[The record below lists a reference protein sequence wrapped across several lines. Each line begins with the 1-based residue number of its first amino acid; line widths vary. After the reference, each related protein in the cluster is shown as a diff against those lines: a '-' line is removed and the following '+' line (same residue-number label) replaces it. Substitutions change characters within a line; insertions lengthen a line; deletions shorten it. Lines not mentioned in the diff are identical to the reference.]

1 MCEPARARSITAGTA
16 RVNHAGGTYRL
27 PDGRLKA
34 VCCSDFLRWVLPG
47 ELQQAAF
54 GCPVRLTF
62 TFHIN
67 IPDFGHH
74 RREISRQDAFYSII
88 FGSDILRVRG
98 KSRSR
103 LSSISGSGYPFFRIG
118 ISLQSLTDSS
128 TVIIHDNVQ
137 RSDRRISHRGSFT
150 SSLGDDNVQRSDRR
164 ISHRGSFAS
173 SLTSTHFRI
182 FHVFDGVE
190 PRARGAPRHLF
201 GEVIHIGHQVTDSHG
216 SRLVELQGIA
226 ETTTG

>member
-16 RVNHAGGTYRL
+16 RANHAGGTYRL

-47 ELQQAAF
+47 ELQLAAE

-88 FGSDILRVRG
+88 FGSDILRARG
-98 KSRSR
+98 KSGS
-103 LSSISGSGYPFFRIG
+103 LSGSISGSGYPFFRIG

-173 SLTSTHFRI
+173 SLTSTHLRI

-201 GEVIHIGHQVTDSHG
+201 GELQARCRGLTDPRAGH
-216 SRLVELQGIA
+216 LVDLQGVA